1 MLPSDCFLLSEDL
14 YRLGNSTSP
23 RLTHV
28 RPRDITVVQING
40 IDVVQSN
47 GKGISLFT
55 ADGIKH
61 RPVAGWVWRFKQGT
75 YIPGDLRIIPDGKD
89 HYVIAPLR
97 SMPLDKY
104 KGLLEEMAMSAT
116 REFNKK

>member
-1 MLPSDCFLLSEDL
+1 MFIRAEACRLS
-14 YRLGNSTSP
+14 R
-23 RLTHV
+23 
-28 RPRDITVVQING
+28 
-40 IDVVQSN
+40 
-47 GKGISLFT
+47 K
-55 ADGIKH
+55 
-61 RPVAGWVWRFKQGT
+61 PVTDEIAVAPAFGQHGDDAIAGWVWRFKQGT